1 MTPQEELE
9 NLNRQIADLK
19 RQAGDMSEFIPLQNL
34 KDAQRLFTSLK
45 NEVSE
50 IGDELDYVSKSFRDS
65 VAELS
70 KQNTELNASKSA
82 LKSISNTAQKII
94 TTRSLEGEIS
104 SKELASL
111 EKRAKLQFRS
121 LEIAVKSGRLQK
133 QNDGGAA
140 LREAENAL
148 KQEQKFFNAIK
159 GIREE
164 QEEINKNSGVRLFLG
179 LEDISNAIPG
189 LGKFTSAFKDAST
202 AAKEQARFNKAAFG
216 NAQGLTKEQ
225 IKQNKAANT
234 ASDQIK
240 KQLPHLKNA
249 KGLTRDRIKELGL
262 EKILTDKTG
271 KKVLSGTAAIAKANS
286 KVLKSSLPTA
296 KSISPFTAGLKAIG
310 PMLKKALGPL
320 AIFVE
325 LFQAFKA
332 VDQRIGN
339 IAKQLGTS
347 YKNAAQLNSQ
357 FNSIANS
364 SGNVMINSKGVSEA
378 FMAISK
384 DLGTSAALS
393 NELLLSQT
401 RLVEQAF
408 YSVEAAT
415 QLTKLSLVLGENSE
429 DITREFLGQAEALNI
444 QNNLAVNSKQ
454 LLEASLKI
462 NKATLLTLTS
472 QKGELAKA
480 AFEAKKLGLELTKLD
495 SIAEGLLNIES
506 SISAEFEA
514 EVISGRQLTLERAR
528 YYALTNDLAG
538 VARELT
544 NQGITQE
551 YYANASRI
559 EQVAIAQAMGM
570 SRNEMGAMLI
580 EQRALSKIG
589 AKDNEAAK
597 IKFEQLKA
605 QYGLQYAIK
614 NLGDEQYAQ
623 QLESASVADRFN
635 KTMEKLREIF
645 VGLVDPL
652 MPVLDVFV
660 DIMSVVGG
668 IMKLIDPLLKTVG
681 VIARGLVAVFDLSG
695 GSDAALKDA
704 MYANKLSIQENWGIS
719 TGVNVDE
726 KRIKEKSVGDAMIPA
741 TSDVGNAIYSPTEN
755 TLFKGTKNDVAIL
768 HPKNTL
774 SSINTP
780 QGAESIQNPSN
791 KTLEIK
797 GIDKLLSALSLGM
810 VKSAEPNT
818 STPILQGEKL
828 GTESRLPIV
837 QPAPVLRTERN
848 QPSTVTLSAADV
860 KAIADAV
867 RDGAMQGTSKA
878 KLVAEIEPKTIDRM
892 SNSIQPYLA
901 TNTYSNSL

>member
-1 MTPQEELE
+1 MATPQEELAE
-9 NLNRQIADLK
+9 LNRQIADLK
-19 RQAGDMSEFIPLQNL
+19 RQAGDASEFIPLQNL

-50 IGDELDYVSKSFRDS
+50 IGDNLDYVAKSFRDS

-70 KQNTELNASKSA
+70 KQNTELNNTRSA
-82 LKSISNTAQKII
+82 LKSISSVSQKII
-94 TTRSLEGEIS
+94 TTRSLDGEIS
-104 SKELASL
+104 AKELASL
-111 EKRAKLQFRS
+111 EKRAKLQFKS
-121 LEIAVKSGRLQK
+121 LELAVKSGRLQK

-140 LREAENAL
+140 LKEAEDAL

-164 QEEINKNSGVRLFLG
+164 QEEINKNSGVRLFSG

-216 NAQGLTKEQ
+216 NTQGLTKEQ
-225 IKQNKAANT
+225 IKQNKAANS

-320 AIFVE
+320 AILIDIVI
-325 LFQAFKA
+325 AFKELDKRTGDTA
-332 VDQRIGN
+332 KNLGISYQNAFALQKSFNRIANTSGN
-339 IAKQLGTS
+339 I
-347 YKNAAQLNSQ
+347 
-357 FNSIANS
+357 
-364 SGNVMINSKGVSEA
+364 MINSKGINEA
-378 FMAISK
+378 FAAISK
-384 DLGTSAALS
+384 ELGTNGQLS
-393 NELLLSQT
+393 EELLLSQT

-415 QLTKLSLVLGENSE
+415 QLSKLSLALGENSE
-429 DITREFLGQAEALNI
+429 DITREFLGQVEALNA
-444 QNNLAVNSKQ
+444 QNGLTVNSKQ

-462 NKATLLTLTS
+462 SKATLITLTA
-472 QKGELAKA
+472 QKGELGRA
-480 AFEAKKLGLELTKLD
+480 AFEAKKLGLELSKLD
-495 SIAEGLLNIES
+495 SIADGLLSIES

-538 VARELT
+538 VAKELSA
-544 NQGITQE
+544 QGITQE

-559 EQVAIAQAMGM
+559 EQEAVAKAMGM
-570 SRNEMGAMLI
+570 SRDEMGAMLL
-580 EQRALSKIG
+580 EQKALSQIG
-589 AKDNEAAK
+589 VESAAK
-597 IKFEQLKA
+597 AKEKFEDLKA
-605 QYGLQYAIK
+605 QYGIEGAIAK
-614 NLGDEQYAQ
+614 LGNEQYAQ
-623 QLESASVADRFN
+623 QLASASIADRFS
-635 KTMEKLREIF
+635 KTMEKLKSVFSGIAEA
-645 VGLVDPL
+645 L
-652 MPVLDVFV
+652 MP
-660 DIMSVVGG
+660 
-668 IMKLIDPLLKTVG
+668 LIDTLTIVFDLVG
-681 VIARGLVAVFDLSG
+681 VILKVLDPVLQIVNLAVAGVADLVSLLKGDFDFSNITTAWSGATESMKGSWMEASSPLNAARVS
-695 GSDAALKDA
+695 
-704 MYANKLSIQENWGIS
+704 ANMAI
-719 TGVNVDE
+719 
-726 KRIKEKSVGDAMIPA
+726 KSVGDAMIPA
-741 TSDVGNAIYSPTEN
+741 VSSGGNAIYSPVEN
-755 TLFKGTKNDVAIL
+755 TLYKGTTNDIATL
-768 HPKNTL
+768 LPKNTVNNIL
-774 SSINTP
+774 P
-780 QGAESIQNPSN
+780 
-791 KTLEIK
+791 
-797 GIDKLLSALSLGM
+797 
-810 VKSAEPNT
+810 T
-818 STPILQGEKL
+818 STP
-828 GTESRLPIV
+828 T
-837 QPAPVLRTERN
+837 PALRAERN

-878 KLVAEIEPKTIDRM
+878 KLVAEIEPRTIDRM
-892 SNSIQPYLA
+892 SNTIQPYLA